1 MERFWELGKDME
13 KTTHQGLSLRRN
25 FFWSFVGNMIYSGC
39 MWAMLMAMTKLLV
52 VEEVGMFILATAII
66 TPIEYLSNLSL
77 AGVLASDAKNE
88 YRFGEYFGLRIL
100 TVAFMA
106 ILALIISIFSGRG
119 VEAVLI
125 MLGVVI
131 YKSADCY
138 ADITY
143 GLLQK
148 YERLDRVAL
157 SRIVRG
163 VGGALIFVIILLFT
177 KKLPLAF
184 CGVAVFWGVM
194 FALFD
199 LSSVRRFEDV
209 KPIFDGCH
217 LKELGFLAVPL
228 GVTMA
233 ISSLNT
239 NVPRYFTEKYVGTAQ
254 LGYFGSLAYIIAL
267 FRIAISA
274 ASLSALP
281 RLSKYYVKNVRAYLK
296 LLAKL
301 VVMAAFIGLSGVLL
315 GLLLGS
321 RFITIIYSED
331 YAKYNTLFLWL
342 LFAGGVQYVSTMLCV
357 GLTGARLFKIQVP
370 LFLCVTLVTVLASW
384 MLIPRFGVV
393 GAAWSMLA
401 GSLATGLGAL
411 AIIIQKTI
419 FRVNYDRG
427 TKNE

>member
-1 MERFWELGKDME
+1 ME
-13 KTTHQGLSLRRN
+13 KAVNQGLSLRRN

-39 MWAMLMAMTKLLV
+39 MWAMLMAMTKLLP
-52 VEEVGMFILATAII
+52 VEKVGMFVLATAII
-66 TPIEYLSNLSL
+66 TPIEFFSNLSL
-77 AGVLASDAKNE
+77 AGVLASDAKSE
-88 YRFGEYFGLRIL
+88 YRFGDYFGLRIL

-106 ILALIISIFSGRG
+106 ISASVISIFSGRG
-119 VEAVLI
+119 VEMVLI

-138 ADITY
+138 TDIAY

-148 YERLDRVAL
+148 YERFDKVAL
-157 SRIVRG
+157 SRIARG
-163 VGGALIFVIILLFT
+163 VGGALIFVIALLFT
-177 KKLPLAF
+177 KKLSLAF

-217 LKELGFLAVPL
+217 LKELGFLAAPL

-239 NVPRYFTEKYVGTAQ
+239 NVPRYFTEKYVGTDQ
-254 LGYFGSLAYIIAL
+254 LGYFGSLAYVIAL
-267 FRIAISA
+267 FRVAISA
-274 ASLSALP
+274 ASSSALP
-281 RLSKYYVKNVRAYLK
+281 RLSKYYVENVRAYLK
-296 LLAKL
+296 LLAKM
-301 VVMAAFIGLSGVLL
+301 VVVAALIGLSGVLF

-321 RFITIIYSED
+321 RFITIIYTAD
-331 YAKYNTLFLWL
+331 YARYNTLFLWL
-342 LFAGGVQYVSTMLCV
+342 LFAGGVGYISTMLCV
-357 GLTGARLFKIQVP
+357 GLTAARLFKIQVP
-370 LFLCVTLVTVLASW
+370 LFACVTLVTVLTSYT
-384 MLIPRFGVV
+384 LIPRFGVI

-411 AIIIQKTI
+411 AIIIGNTVLL
-419 FRVNYDRG
+419 VNRDRG
-427 TKNE
+427 IKDEYYYRL